1 MDKRQEC
8 IEKINRYKEI
18 IATTDSPYLKRDYQ
32 KALKRMQKELKIYDQ
47 LQKQNRR

>member
-18 IATTDSPYLKRDYQ
+18 IATTDSLYLKRDYQ
-32 KALKRMQKELKIYDQ
+32 KALKRMQKELRVYDQ